1 MDGYLCGMLVKT
13 RGIVLRNVRYGDT
26 SLIVD
31 IYSRELGLQAY
42 LIQGARRPRA
52 SLPAS
57 LFQVMTLLD
66 LVVYHQE
73 KNSLKRIREAS
84 PAVYYRY
91 LQRDIRPNAVGMFL
105 LEVVRQALP
114 HSEPHPELFEF
125 LESTFTALDQPET
138 RLAHYLLD
146 RMLTLSALLG
156 FQPGGAW
163 TPDRPYF
170 DLREGHFGEQ
180 PPPHPDYLLPDA
192 SRALADLCGQDTG
205 PSATP
210 DEPGLRRIL
219 LQGLLDY
226 YRLHLDQFR
235 EPRSQAILRQVL
247 QGGE

>member
-1 MDGYLCGMLVKT
+1 MLVKT

-31 IYSRELGLQAY
+31 IYSRDLGLQSY
-42 LIQGARRPRA
+42 LLQGARKPRA

-73 KNSLKRIREAS
+73 KQSLKRVREAS
-84 PAVYYRY
+84 PSVHYRY
-91 LQRDIRPNAVGMFL
+91 LQRDIRPNAVGLFL

-146 RMLTLSALLG
+146 RMLALSTLLG
-156 FQPGGAW
+156 FQPGGSW
-163 TPDRPYF
+163 TPDQPYF
-170 DLREGHFGEQ
+170 DLREGHFHDR
-180 PPPHPDYLLPDA
+180 PPPHPDYLLPDP
-192 SRALADLCGQDTG
+192 SRALAGLCGQDTG
-205 PSATP
+205 SWDAV
-210 DEPGLRRIL
+210 DEPAMRRIL
-219 LQGLLDY
+219 LQGLVDY
-226 YRLHLDQFR
+226 FRLHLDHFR

-247 QGGE
+247 LGGE